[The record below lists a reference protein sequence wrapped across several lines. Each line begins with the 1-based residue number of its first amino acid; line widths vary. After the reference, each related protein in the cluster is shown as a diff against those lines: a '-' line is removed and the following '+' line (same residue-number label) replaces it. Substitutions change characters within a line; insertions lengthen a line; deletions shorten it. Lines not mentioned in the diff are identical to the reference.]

1 MGRVR
6 RERMESEQEKRRG
19 KENDKRY
26 EGVSFDISI
35 LLAVSATLRKFFW

>member
-6 RERMESEQEKRRG
+6 RERMESEQEKRQG
-19 KENDKRY
+19 KEDDERE

-35 LLAVSATLRKFFW
+35 LLAVW